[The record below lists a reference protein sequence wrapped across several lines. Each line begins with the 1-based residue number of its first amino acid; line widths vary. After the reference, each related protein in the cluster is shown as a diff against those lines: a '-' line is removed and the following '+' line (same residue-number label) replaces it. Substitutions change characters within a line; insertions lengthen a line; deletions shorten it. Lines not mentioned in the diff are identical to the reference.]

1 MTSKCRPVVICG
13 PSGVGKGTLIELLQK
28 HFPDGKFG
36 VSTYYYTSFA
46 LMINLFLG
54 VALKILTHDFSIS
67 HTTRKPREGEQDGV
81 HYNFT
86 TVDAIKKEIEAG
98 KFVEY
103 AEVHG
108 NYYGTSVAAVQTVQE
123 QGKICLLDI
132 DIQGAQNVK
141 KSDLDALYIFI
152 SPPSMEE
159 LEKRLRGRG
168 TEKEDAILRRLG
180 NAQTEMDY
188 GAGVGNFDCVLFSIS
203 HTTRKPREGE
213 QDGVHYNFTTVD
225 AIKEEIEA
233 GKFVEYAEVHGNY
246 YGTSVAAVQTV
257 QEQGKICLLDIDIQG
272 AQNVKKSDLDALYI
286 FISPPSMEELEKRLR
301 GRGTES
307 EEAIVKRL
315 GNAQTEMDYGAGEG
329 NFDCVLV

>member
-1 MTSKCRPVVICG
+1 MFFTY
-13 PSGVGKGTLIELLQK
+13 LQ
-28 HFPDGKFG
+28 
-36 VSTYYYTSFA
+36 
-46 LMINLFLG
+46 
-54 VALKILTHDFSIS
+54 FSIS
-67 HTTRKPREGEQDGV
+67 HTTRKPREGEHDGV

-86 TVDAIKKEIEAG
+86 TVDDIKKEIEAG

-168 TEKEDAILRRLG
+168 TESEDAI
-180 NAQTEMDY
+180 
-188 GAGVGNFDCVLFSIS
+188 I
-203 HTTRKPREGE
+203 
-213 QDGVHYNFTTVD
+213 
-225 AIKEEIEA
+225 
-233 GKFVEYAEVHGNY
+233 
-246 YGTSVAAVQTV
+246 
-257 QEQGKICLLDIDIQG
+257 
-272 AQNVKKSDLDALYI
+272 
-286 FISPPSMEELEKRLR
+286 
-301 GRGTES
+301 
-307 EEAIVKRL
+307 KRL
-315 GNAQTEMDYGAGEG
+315 GNAKAEMDYGAGEG

>member
-1 MTSKCRPVVICG
+1 MSTKSRGFCPFSLVLFAGTAYSYVKHLQSKSKQKNEQNSTMTSKCRPVVICG

-36 VSTYYYTSFA
+36 VSTYAS
-46 LMINLFLG
+46 
-54 VALKILTHDFSIS
+54 VACSNDQLFSIS

-188 GAGVGNFDCVLFSIS
+188 GAG
-203 HTTRKPREGE
+203 
-213 QDGVHYNFTTVD
+213 
-225 AIKEEIEA
+225 
-233 GKFVEYAEVHGNY
+233 
-246 YGTSVAAVQTV
+246 
-257 QEQGKICLLDIDIQG
+257 
-272 AQNVKKSDLDALYI
+272 
-286 FISPPSMEELEKRLR
+286 
-301 GRGTES
+301 
-307 EEAIVKRL
+307 
-315 GNAQTEMDYGAGEG
+315 EG
-329 NFDCVLV
+329 NFDCVLVNNDLNQTLEEMVAQFKEWYPDMLS

>member
-1 MTSKCRPVVICG
+1 MLCR
-13 PSGVGKGTLIELLQK
+13 LL
-28 HFPDGKFG
+28 
-36 VSTYYYTSFA
+36 
-46 LMINLFLG
+46 
-54 VALKILTHDFSIS
+54 LKIFDLANLTIIALLLLYFQFSIS

-86 TVDAIKKEIEAG
+86 TVDAIKKGIEAG

-108 NYYGTSVAAVQTVQE
+108 NYYGTSVAAVQTVQD

-168 TEKEDAILRRLG
+168 TEKE
-180 NAQTEMDY
+180 E
-188 GAGVGNFDCVLFSIS
+188 
-203 HTTRKPREGE
+203 
-213 QDGVHYNFTTVD
+213 
-225 AIKEEIEA
+225 
-233 GKFVEYAEVHGNY
+233 
-246 YGTSVAAVQTV
+246 
-257 QEQGKICLLDIDIQG
+257 DII
-272 AQNVKKSDLDALYI
+272 
-286 FISPPSMEELEKRLR
+286 
-301 GRGTES
+301 
-307 EEAIVKRL
+307 KRL
-315 GNAQTEMDYGAGEG
+315 GNAQKEMDYGAGEG